1 MKECPDGCAME
12 HILHG
17 KNKNEELHK
26 KYGTYLFGELN
37 HSQVIK
43 HTDGKHT
50 K

>member
-1 MKECPDGCAME
+1 MKECSDGYAME
-12 HILHG
+12 HKLIH

-37 HSQVIK
+37 HPQVIK
-43 HTDGKHT
+43 HTDGRKT